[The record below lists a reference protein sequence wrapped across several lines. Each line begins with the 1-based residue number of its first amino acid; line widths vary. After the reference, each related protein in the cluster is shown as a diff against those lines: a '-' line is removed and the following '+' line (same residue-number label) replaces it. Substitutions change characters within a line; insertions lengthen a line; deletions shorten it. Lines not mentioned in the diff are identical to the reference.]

1 MESGSLELLDD
12 YLTEKDLINFQ
23 NNSLPNQVLII
34 KFTATW
40 CMPCKKIKSIT
51 EECVKTIPKF
61 IKFIEIDIDESIEL
75 YMKLKNK
82 KMVNGIPAI
91 LAYKG
96 GEHEY
101 WYIPDDSCLVGNIEE
116 VKKFFERTIKMIE

>member
-82 KMVNGIPAI
+82 K
-91 LAYKG
+91 
-96 GEHEY
+96 
-101 WYIPDDSCLVGNIEE
+101 
-116 VKKFFERTIKMIE
+116 

>member
-12 YLTEKDLINFQ
+12 YLTEEDLINFQ

-101 WYIPDDSCLVGNIEE
+101 WYIPDDSCLVGNVEE

>member
-12 YLTEKDLINFQ
+12 YLTEEDLINFQ

-96 GEHEY
+96 GQHDY
-101 WYIPDDSCLVGNIEE
+101 WYIPDDSCLVGNVEE

>member
-91 LAYKG
+91 LAYKS
-96 GEHEY
+96 GEHDY
-101 WYIPDDSCLVGNIEE
+101 WYIPDDSCLVGNVEE
-116 VKKFFERTIKMIE
+116 VKKFFERTIKMI